1 MPTEKNKAIEEK
13 SKRIAYGNAEDVSN
27 ALSPEQEQEIA
38 GKEQKIRRGQKVI
51 DSVKTN
57 QNAPMAYRLFGDKYF
72 EEERQKEEERLKRRE
87 KKERARMT
95 AGALGDT
102 LRLIGHGAAISRGAH
117 ETPWEQNKNVAT
129 GMKNLDKYEG
139 EYIQALRR
147 LEDMEMKDNLIGRK
161 AKNEAEAIER
171 EGKRYEN
178 ELERKENWR
187 EENMGITAEKY
198 DDKLAQQEKENR
210 RADARLKLA
219 QDKERRYRENA
230 IQSQIE
236 NGPETGEDG
245 ENYYTYPAES
255 GALYK
260 LNPADPNV
268 QSAIGA
274 MLNKAISDVDDNLWG
289 GENGENFDKNQF
301 SKLYKGMT
309 ELSTQTWPDD
319 FGAVLS
325 LAPEFWDE
333 EIAKEFG
340 IEGEMPPPEEQ
351 EEQGLG
357 TISQPNYANPTNA
370 YGINSLFEQER
381 KRKTDREQEATPSEE
396 PRQEQGG
403 TPSEAYQEI
412 RGNKL
417 RNKVDAELASRASE
431 ASQEKRGNK
440 QAVKVVK
447 KAQRE
452 YAENPTDK
460 TLKAAAEAAL
470 KYQEST
476 NPNAFRGKIKAA
488 GGYNSLLNTYMKHM
502 RTHQSAK

>member
-57 QNAPMAYRLFGDKYF
+57 QNAPMVYRLFGDKYF

-171 EGKRYEN
+171 ERKRYEN
-178 ELERKENWR
+178 ER
-187 EENMGITAEKY
+187 EEDMGITAEKY
-198 DDKLAQQEKENR
+198 KDKLAQQEKENI

-219 QDKERRYRENA
+219 QERERRYRGNA

-245 ENYYTYPAES
+245 ANYYTYPAES

-274 MLNKAISDVDDNLWG
+274 MVNKAISKVDDNLWEG
-289 GENGENFDKNQF
+289 DNFDKHEF
-301 SKLYKGMT
+301 SKLYKGLT
-309 ELSTQTWPDD
+309 ELQTQTWPDD

-333 EIAKEFG
+333 EIAKKFG
-340 IEGEMPPPEEQ
+340 IEVEMPPPEEQ
-351 EEQGLG
+351 EEQRLG

-403 TPSEAYQEI
+403 TPSEA
-412 RGNKL
+412 
-417 RNKVDAELASRASE
+417 
-431 ASQEKRGNK
+431 SQEKRGTK
-440 QAVKVVK
+440 QAVKIVK

-476 NPNAFRGKIKAA
+476 NPNAFREKKKAA

-502 RTHQSAK
+502 RTHQSSK

>member
-1 MPTEKNKAIEEK
+1 MPTDKNKAIEEK

-147 LEDMEMKDNLIGRK
+147 LEDMEMKDNIIGRK

-171 EGKRYEN
+171 ERKRYEN

-198 DDKLAQQEKENR
+198 DAKLAQQEKENI
-210 RADARLKLA
+210 RADAKLKLA
-219 QDKERRYRENA
+219 QERERRYRENA

-274 MLNKAISDVDDNLWG
+274 MVNKAISKVDDNLWEG
-289 GENGENFDKNQF
+289 DNFDKHEF
-301 SKLYKGMT
+301 SKLYKGLT
-309 ELSTQTWPDD
+309 ELQTQTWPDD

-370 YGINSLFEQER
+370 YGINSFFEQER

-403 TPSEAYQEI
+403 TPSEA
-412 RGNKL
+412 
-417 RNKVDAELASRASE
+417 
-431 ASQEKRGNK
+431 SQEKRGTK
-440 QAVKVVK
+440 QAVKIVK

-502 RTHQSAK
+502 RTHQSSK

>member
-198 DDKLAQQEKENR
+198 DDKLAQQEKENI

-219 QDKERRYRENA
+219 QERERRYRENA

-274 MLNKAISDVDDNLWG
+274 MLNKAISDVDDNLWEG
-289 GENGENFDKNQF
+289 DNFDKHEF
-301 SKLYKGMT
+301 SKLYKGLT
-309 ELSTQTWPDD
+309 ELQTQTWPDD

-340 IEGEMPPPEEQ
+340 IEVEMPPPEEQ
-351 EEQGLG
+351 EEQRLG
-357 TISQPNYANPTNA
+357 TISQPDYANPTNA

-403 TPSEAYQEI
+403 TPSEA
-412 RGNKL
+412 
-417 RNKVDAELASRASE
+417 
-431 ASQEKRGNK
+431 SQEKRGTK
-440 QAVKVVK
+440 QAVKIVK

-502 RTHQSAK
+502 RTHQSSK

>member
-117 ETPWEQNKNVAT
+117 ETPWDQNKNVAT

-178 ELERKENWR
+178 ERIRKENWR
-187 EENMGITAEKY
+187 EEDRRIREEDMGIKAEKY
-198 DDKLAQQEKENR
+198 DDKLDQQEKENR

-219 QDKERRYRENA
+219 QERARRYRENA

-274 MLNKAISDVDDNLWG
+274 MVNKAISKVDDNLWEG
-289 GENGENFDKNQF
+289 DNFDKNQF
-301 SKLYKGMT
+301 SKQYKGLT
-309 ELSTQTWPDD
+309 ELQTQTWPDD

-340 IEGEMPPPEEQ
+340 IEVEMPPPEEQ
-351 EEQGLG
+351 EEQELG

-370 YGINSLFEQER
+370 YGINSFFEQER

-403 TPSEAYQEI
+403 TPSEA
-412 RGNKL
+412 
-417 RNKVDAELASRASE
+417 
-431 ASQEKRGNK
+431 SQEKRGNK
-440 QAVKVVK
+440 QAVKIVK

-502 RTHQSAK
+502 RTHQSSK

>member
-1 MPTEKNKAIEEK
+1 MPTDKNKAIEEK

-171 EGKRYEN
+171 ERKRYEN

-198 DDKLAQQEKENR
+198 DAKLAQQEKENI
-210 RADARLKLA
+210 RADAKLKLA
-219 QDKERRYRENA
+219 QERERRYRENA

-245 ENYYTYPAES
+245 ANYYTYPAES

-274 MLNKAISDVDDNLWG
+274 MVNKAISKVDDNLWEG
-289 GENGENFDKNQF
+289 DNFDKHEF
-301 SKLYKGMT
+301 SKLYKGLT
-309 ELSTQTWPDD
+309 ELQTQTWPDD

-370 YGINSLFEQER
+370 YGINSFFEQER

-403 TPSEAYQEI
+403 TPSEA
-412 RGNKL
+412 
-417 RNKVDAELASRASE
+417 
-431 ASQEKRGNK
+431 SQEKRGTK
-440 QAVKVVK
+440 QAVKIVK

-502 RTHQSAK
+502 RTHQSSK

>member
-1 MPTEKNKAIEEK
+1 MPTDKNKAIEEK

-171 EGKRYEN
+171 ERKRYEN
-178 ELERKENWR
+178 ER
-187 EENMGITAEKY
+187 EEDMGIKAEQY
-198 DDKLAQQEKENR
+198 GDKLAQQEKENR

-301 SKLYKGMT
+301 SKQYKAMT
-309 ELSTQTWPDD
+309 ELQTQTWPND

-370 YGINSLFEQER
+370 YGINSFFEQER

-403 TPSEAYQEI
+403 TPSEA
-412 RGNKL
+412 
-417 RNKVDAELASRASE
+417 
-431 ASQEKRGNK
+431 SQEKRGTK
-440 QAVKVVK
+440 QAVKIVK

-502 RTHQSAK
+502 RTHQSSK

>member
-1 MPTEKNKAIEEK
+1 
-13 SKRIAYGNAEDVSN
+13 
-27 ALSPEQEQEIA
+27 
-38 GKEQKIRRGQKVI
+38 
-51 DSVKTN
+51 
-57 QNAPMAYRLFGDKYF
+57 
-72 EEERQKEEERLKRRE
+72 
-87 KKERARMT
+87 
-95 AGALGDT
+95 
-102 LRLIGHGAAISRGAH
+102 
-117 ETPWEQNKNVAT
+117 
-129 GMKNLDKYEG
+129 MKNLDKYEG

-147 LEDMEMKDNLIGRK
+147 LEDMEMKDNIIGRK

-198 DDKLAQQEKENR
+198 DDKLAQQEKENI
-210 RADARLKLA
+210 RADAKLKLA
-219 QDKERRYRENA
+219 QERERRYRENA

-274 MLNKAISDVDDNLWG
+274 MVNKAISKVDDNLWEG
-289 GENGENFDKNQF
+289 DNFDKHEF
-301 SKLYKGMT
+301 SKLYKGLT
-309 ELSTQTWPDD
+309 ELQTQTWPDD

-340 IEGEMPPPEEQ
+340 IEVEMPPPEEQ

-370 YGINSLFEQER
+370 YGINSFFEQER

-403 TPSEAYQEI
+403 TPSEA
-412 RGNKL
+412 
-417 RNKVDAELASRASE
+417 
-431 ASQEKRGNK
+431 SQEKRGTK
-440 QAVKVVK
+440 QAVKIVK

-502 RTHQSAK
+502 RTHQSSK

>member
-1 MPTEKNKAIEEK
+1 MPTDKNKAIEEK

-171 EGKRYEN
+171 ERKRYEN
-178 ELERKENWR
+178 ER
-187 EENMGITAEKY
+187 EEDMGIKAEQY
-198 DDKLAQQEKENR
+198 GDKLAQQEKENR

-301 SKLYKGMT
+301 SKQYKAMT
-309 ELSTQTWPDD
+309 ELQTQTWPND

-370 YGINSLFEQER
+370 YGINSFFEQER

-403 TPSEAYQEI
+403 TP
-412 RGNKL
+412 L
-417 RNKVDAELASRASE
+417 E

-440 QAVKVVK
+440 QAVKIVK

-502 RTHQSAK
+502 RTHQSSK

>member
-147 LEDMEMKDNLIGRK
+147 LEDMEMKDNIIGRK

-178 ELERKENWR
+178 ER
-187 EENMGITAEKY
+187 EEDMGITAEKY
-198 DDKLAQQEKENR
+198 KDKLAQQEKENR

-274 MLNKAISDVDDNLWG
+274 MVNKAISKVDDNLWEG
-289 GENGENFDKNQF
+289 DNFDKHEF
-301 SKLYKGMT
+301 SKLYKGLT
-309 ELSTQTWPDD
+309 
-319 FGAVLS
+319 
-325 LAPEFWDE
+325 
-333 EIAKEFG
+333 
-340 IEGEMPPPEEQ
+340 
-351 EEQGLG
+351 
-357 TISQPNYANPTNA
+357 
-370 YGINSLFEQER
+370 
-381 KRKTDREQEATPSEE
+381 
-396 PRQEQGG
+396 
-403 TPSEAYQEI
+403 
-412 RGNKL
+412 
-417 RNKVDAELASRASE
+417 
-431 ASQEKRGNK
+431 
-440 QAVKVVK
+440 
-447 KAQRE
+447 
-452 YAENPTDK
+452 
-460 TLKAAAEAAL
+460 
-470 KYQEST
+470 
-476 NPNAFRGKIKAA
+476 
-488 GGYNSLLNTYMKHM
+488 
-502 RTHQSAK
+502 

>member
-147 LEDMEMKDNLIGRK
+147 LEDMEMKENLIGRK

-171 EGKRYEN
+171 ERKRYEN

-198 DDKLAQQEKENR
+198 DAKLAQQEKENR

-219 QDKERRYRENA
+219 QERERRYRENA

-274 MLNKAISDVDDNLWG
+274 MVNKAISKVDDNLWEG
-289 GENGENFDKNQF
+289 DNFDKHEF
-301 SKLYKGMT
+301 SKLYKGLT
-309 ELSTQTWPDD
+309 ELQTQTWPDD

-340 IEGEMPPPEEQ
+340 IEVEMPPPEEQ
-351 EEQGLG
+351 EEQRLG

-370 YGINSLFEQER
+370 YGINSFFEQER

-403 TPSEAYQEI
+403 TPSEA
-412 RGNKL
+412 
-417 RNKVDAELASRASE
+417 
-431 ASQEKRGNK
+431 SQEKRGTK
-440 QAVKVVK
+440 QAVKIVK

-476 NPNAFRGKIKAA
+476 NPNAFREKKKAA

-502 RTHQSAK
+502 RTHQSSK

>member
-147 LEDMEMKDNLIGRK
+147 LEDMEMKDNIIGRK

-198 DDKLAQQEKENR
+198 DDKLAQQEKENI

-230 IQSQIE
+230 IQRQIE

-245 ENYYTYPAES
+245 ANYYTYPAES

-274 MLNKAISDVDDNLWG
+274 MVNKAISKVDDNLWEG
-289 GENGENFDKNQF
+289 DNFDKHEF
-301 SKLYKGMT
+301 SKLYKGLT
-309 ELSTQTWPDD
+309 ELQTQTWPDD

-340 IEGEMPPPEEQ
+340 IEVEMPPPEEQ
-351 EEQGLG
+351 EEQRLG

-370 YGINSLFEQER
+370 YGINSFFEQER

-403 TPSEAYQEI
+403 TPSEA
-412 RGNKL
+412 
-417 RNKVDAELASRASE
+417 
-431 ASQEKRGNK
+431 SQEKRGTK
-440 QAVKVVK
+440 QAVKIVK